1 MCRDLRVR
9 CGSETR
15 RIAYRPGGSF
25 GGEAGRTG
33 TPKAECMKTILNTDR
48 LNRLTARIPPPW
60 AEDLSPATASCD
72 VGITQPAESLPRN
85 SALWSALFPAPSEL
99 AVWRQI
105 WRLRNKDRARE
116 ANPLISANPLFS
128 QRGETLR
135 GETWRAPPGG
145 ARRPPGRR
153 RAGTSAG
160 ARAAHPA
167 PTIEQILCS
176 PRRSE
181 LPQQRQAILFV
192 TAAAGRLVVPTN
204 KTTAGFR

>member
-15 RIAYRPGGSF
+15 RIAYRPGGLF
-25 GGEAGRTG
+25 GGGAGRTG
-33 TPKAECMKTILNTDR
+33 TPKAECMKTILNTDW

-105 WRLRNKDRARE
+105 WRLHYKERARD

-128 QRGETLR
+128 QRGET
-135 GETWRAPPGG
+135 WRASPDVPCRHSWRHVFADTATKPGNQQKNG
-145 ARRPPGRR
+145 VAACAANGRQECR
-153 RAGTSAG
+153 SLPS
-160 ARAAHPA
+160 HPNLSR
-167 PTIEQILCS
+167 EC
-176 PRRSE
+176 
-181 LPQQRQAILFV
+181 
-192 TAAAGRLVVPTN
+192 G
-204 KTTAGFR
+204 GFYNRCA